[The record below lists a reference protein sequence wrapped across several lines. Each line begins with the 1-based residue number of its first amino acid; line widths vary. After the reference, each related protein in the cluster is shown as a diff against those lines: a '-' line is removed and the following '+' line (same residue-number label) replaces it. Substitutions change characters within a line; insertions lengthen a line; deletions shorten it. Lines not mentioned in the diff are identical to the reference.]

1 MINHPLFTIKEKEY
15 IKIGP
20 VAMPALNDYF
30 DCELSAA
37 EVVWLEKTHVT
48 KALMSA
54 VEMTDVLRIY
64 NQSADSV
71 PDYDLANAMLLF
83 KKLNTKIKELKTQQV
98 DLEQRLKK
106 YTNGENHKRYYEKN
120 KEKIKETGASYL
132 QKLKTEN
139 PEKIKEYSHRAYL
152 NQKEKKLKKLAAV
165 AEENARV

>member
-1 MINHPLFTIKEKEY
+1 MIDHPLFTIKEKEN
-15 IKIGP
+15 IVIGP
-20 VAMPALNDYF
+20 HLSDYF
-30 DCELSAA
+30 ECELSST
-37 EVVWLEKTHVT
+37 ELDWLGKNHIT
-48 KALMSA
+48 KSLISSI
-54 VEMTDVLRIY
+54 EMTDVLKIY

-83 KKLNTKIKELKTQQV
+83 KKLNTKIKDLKTQQA

-152 NQKEKKLKKLAAV
+152 NQKEKKLKKLAAI